1 MLLIFR
7 LLRRKLH
14 LLPSF
19 WQVERRL
26 AGFYEFF
33 SEAQEE
39 HRAATGMP
47 LESFYQG
54 EVIGEL
60 PKAGF

>member
-19 WQVERRL
+19 WQVEGSL
-26 AGFYEFF
+26 AESHDVYE
-33 SEAQEE
+33 EAPEE